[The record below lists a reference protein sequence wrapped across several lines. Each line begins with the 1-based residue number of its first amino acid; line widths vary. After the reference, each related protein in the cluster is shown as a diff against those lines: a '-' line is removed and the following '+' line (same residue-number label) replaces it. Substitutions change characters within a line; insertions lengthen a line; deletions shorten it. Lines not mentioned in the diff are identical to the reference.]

1 MTMQWK
7 RAEQDYDEDPTDYEE
22 LFSFVNDEE
31 YDGDEFY
38 DNGLD
43 MAPDIPYFNNHY
55 NGGELVDSIDW
66 RQKWASNGSL
76 SK

>member
-1 MTMQWK
+1 M
-7 RAEQDYDEDPTDYEE
+7 RE

-31 YDGDEFY
+31 YDGEELY

-43 MAPDIPYFNNHY
+43 MPPDIPYFNNHY
-55 NGGELVDSIDW
+55 NGGEIVDSIDW
-66 RQKWASNGSL
+66 RPQSAPFGPF